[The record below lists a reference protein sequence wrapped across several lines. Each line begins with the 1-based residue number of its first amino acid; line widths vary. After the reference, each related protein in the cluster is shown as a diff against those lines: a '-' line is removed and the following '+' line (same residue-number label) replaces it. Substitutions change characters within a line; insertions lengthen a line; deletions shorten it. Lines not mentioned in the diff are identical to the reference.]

1 MKIGV
6 VTDSTSDL
14 TPELVLKYDIKV
26 VPLQVIIDKESY
38 RDGVDLT
45 STDFYRK
52 LETSTAL
59 PTTSQPAPGVF
70 LDCYRSLLRKFDAI
84 ISIHL
89 TGDLSGTVQSA
100 RMAREMLPESNIEV
114 IDSESTSMG
123 LGGLVIEAAR
133 AINRGMKMDEVVK
146 SIENLRKKVKFLVL
160 LNTLEYIRKGGRVST
175 LQAFL
180 GSILQIKP
188 LLKLVHGKVEL
199 VERIRTRREAIGRII
214 NEFKSQ
220 VAVETEGIIAVM
232 HTVAE
237 AEAEKVKTILQETF
251 KNAEIILNQAGP
263 VLGTH
268 VGPGALALISVPKAT
283 PVLL

>member
-14 TPELVLKYDIKV
+14 TPELVSKYDINV
-26 VPLQVIIDKESY
+26 VPLQVIIDKRDY
-38 RDGVDLT
+38 RDGVDLS
-45 STDFYRK
+45 STEFYQK
-52 LETSTAL
+52 LESCVAP
-59 PTTSQPAPGVF
+59 PTTSQPSPGVF
-70 LDCYRSLLRKFDAI
+70 FECYRTLLKKVDAI

-89 TGDLSGTVQSA
+89 TGDLSGTVRSA
-100 RMAREMLPESNIEV
+100 RMAREMLPESNITV
-114 IDSESTSMG
+114 IDSGSTSMG
-123 LGGLVIEAAR
+123 LGGLVVEAAR
-133 AINRGMKMDEVVK
+133 AVSRGMKMDEVVK
-146 SIENLRKKVKFLVL
+146 LIEDLRKKVSFLVT
-160 LNTLEYIRKGGRVST
+160 LNTLEYIRKGGRVGT

-214 NEFKSQ
+214 NEFKSL
-220 VAVETEGIIAVM
+220 VAMETEGIIAVM
-232 HTVAE
+232 HTKAE

-251 KNAEIILNQAGP
+251 KNAEIIINQAGP

-268 VGPGALALISVPKAT
+268 VGPGALALISVPKAA
-283 PVLL
+283 PVSL